1 MLQRCLSENERFLI
15 SGERE
20 RAAADYMFT
29 GRGYL
34 ESSPANSSSF
44 ATAGLMFVFSWGG
57 GSARLTYY
65 SQDAT
70 GTVQAGLVPH
80 SGSCPTLTKTTRSS
94 YLVQHMITQQP
105 WHRLIRRLQI

>member
-70 GTVQAGLVPH
+70 GNGMPIAPSRMWVFMHVGVPDA
-80 SGSCPTLTKTTRSS
+80 
-94 YLVQHMITQQP
+94 
-105 WHRLIRRLQI
+105 